1 MNQTNRLSLRRC
13 APLLLLVLAQACN
26 FNVRAPASTLLPLAT
41 TAASV
46 PNGNTAATQTAASMP
61 TDTATPILATPTE
74 TPFPLVYPA
83 GPSGFPS
90 NVDPLTGLVVADP
103 SLLNRRPLAIK
114 VSNFPRTAR
123 PQAGLSKADI
133 LWEFYTEFGN
143 TRWVAMFYGQD
154 AEKVGPIRS
163 ARVLDTRIVPLY
175 DAILV
180 HVQAYET
187 VWEEISKSGIDTIN
201 EFPASCPAI
210 CRDSNEPV
218 VENSAFGNT
227 IELTKYAQR
236 IGLLSGGRPNLDG
249 MVFDPAAPSGADPS
263 TGVWIFFSSSAM
275 AEWKYDP
282 ASGRYLRSSERD
294 PSGVMIPLADRTT
307 GAQLAV
313 DNVLVLD
320 VNIFSYKGKTGN
332 GEQFDMDLSSSGTG
346 YFYRDGV
353 VVQGKWKSGGPN
365 VPLQFVDK
373 DGNNYALHPGTT
385 YIAIIGNQSTGG
397 RTASTEWR
405 FFNVP

>member
-1 MNQTNRLSLRRC
+1 MNQPKQVFLRRC
-13 APLLLLVLAQACN
+13 APLLLILLAQACN
-26 FNVRAPASTLLPLAT
+26 LGVRRPASTLLPFSTAESSTPGSSAT
-41 TAASV
+41 ETLPAVAAS
-46 PNGNTAATQTAASMP
+46 
-61 TDTATPILATPTE
+61 TATPTPIPPTPTQ
-74 TPFPLVYPA
+74 TPIPLVYPV

-90 NVDPLTGLVVADP
+90 NVDPLTGLVVSDP
-103 SLLNRRPLAIK
+103 SLLDRRPLAIK

-143 TRWVAMFYGQD
+143 TRWIAMFYGQD
-154 AEKVGPIRS
+154 ADKVGPIRS

-187 VWEEISKSGIDTIN
+187 VWTEISKSGIDTIN

-210 CRDSNEPV
+210 CRDTTEPV

-227 IELTKYAQR
+227 VELTKYAKR
-236 IGLLSGGRPNLDG
+236 IGMLSGGRPTLDG
-249 MVFDPAAPSGADPS
+249 MVFDPAAPAGADPS
-263 TGVWIFFSSSAM
+263 TGVWLFFSSSAM
-275 AEWKYDP
+275 AQWKYDP
-282 ASGRYLRSSERD
+282 SSGRYLRLSERD
-294 PSGVMIPLADRTT
+294 PSGVMIPLTDRTT

-313 DNVLVLD
+313 DNVLILD
-320 VNIFSYKGKTGN
+320 VNIFGYSGKTGN

-346 YFYRDGV
+346 FFYRDGV

-365 VPLQFVDK
+365 APLQFVDK
-373 DGNNYALHPGTT
+373 NGNPYALHPGTT
-385 YIAIIGNQSTGG
+385 YIAILGNGSTGG
-397 RTASTEWR
+397 RTASTEYR

>member
-1 MNQTNRLSLRRC
+1 
-13 APLLLLVLAQACN
+13 LLLLVLAQACN
-26 FNVRAPASTLLPLAT
+26 LNVRAPASTLLPLAT

-61 TDTATPILATPTE
+61 TDTATPILPTPTE